1 MFDVQ
6 ISQLSDSFG
15 MGIWFYEKDEVSGTI
30 RILRPIEFK
39 WEEHKSGTRLPAPT
53 IDTDTH
59 SVRPF
64 LEKFIERLKEAGYG
78 RDKVSVESGE
88 LKAMR
93 EHLADMKK
101 LVFTPPPHFAPMFM
115 GNTTSGFSMLGPI
128 TPGRAWYS
136 TPADLKISVNRV
148 LKAAKTCSQ
157 ATVVLRE
164 LFPEVFGPG
173 WERFKDETD

>member
-39 WEEHKSGTRLPAPT
+39 WEEHKIGARLPSPT
-53 IDTDTH
+53 IDTDSH

-64 LEKFIERLKEAGYG
+64 LEKFIERLKEGGYG

-88 LKAMR
+88 LKATK
-93 EHLADMKK
+93 EHLKDMQK
-101 LVFTPPPHFAPMFM
+101 LVFNALLQPHPIICEP
-115 GNTTSGFSMLGPI
+115 GRI
-128 TPGRAWYS
+128 TPGRTFYS
-136 TPADLKISVNRV
+136 TPADLKISVSRV
-148 LKAAKTCSQ
+148 LKAAQKCPN
-157 ATVVLRE
+157 AAGVLKE

-173 WERFKDETD
+173 WERFKNETD